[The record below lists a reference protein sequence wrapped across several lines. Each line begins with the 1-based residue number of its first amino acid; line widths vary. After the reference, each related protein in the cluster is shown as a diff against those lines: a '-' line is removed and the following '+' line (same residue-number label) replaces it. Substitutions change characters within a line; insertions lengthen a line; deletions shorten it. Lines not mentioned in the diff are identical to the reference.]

1 MYFFENRYSPR
12 RRFNPV
18 HSPFL
23 SAAFVSRN
31 TPADRSNHLPC
42 LSSIF
47 ARLNPQPLCP
57 SPSVTRTFLLYHPAV
72 FLFHAAFP
80 PSRADRSIE
89 RDRRREEARSIPIT
103 VPRACTRV
111 YATSLWGGRRRW
123 KERKGTRR
131 RVTRDDKGLSHS
143 SSIRRL
149 TGRPTKGIWGWRWW
163 APFEPPSPHG
173 GSLNI
178 SFRIPRNV

>member
-47 ARLNPQPLCP
+47 ARLNPQPPCP

-111 YATSLWGGRRRW
+111 YATSLW
-123 KERKGTRR
+123 KEEVEGEERHEE
-131 RVTRDDKGLSHS
+131 TRDARRQGVIAFQLDSTANGSADKGNM
-143 SSIRRL
+143 
-149 TGRPTKGIWGWRWW
+149 GVGVV
-163 APFEPPSPHG
+163 
-173 GSLNI
+173 GS
-178 SFRIPRNV
+178 V